1 MTDHYTFII
10 GTADDFESHE
20 KLIQAFEADNPDGLN
35 MSIFRFEFPRIESEE
50 DEGYK
55 MAHTY
60 AYGLAFQNDWCQD
73 HTLSFFFRE
82 AK

>member
-1 MTDHYTFII
+1 MTDRYTFII
-10 GTADDFESHE
+10 GTTDDFFSHE
-20 KLIQAFEADNPDGLN
+20 ELIQAFEADNPNGLN
-35 MSIFRFEFPRIESEE
+35 MSIFRFEFPRIEAEE

-55 MAHTY
+55 LAHTY